1 MIKATLG
8 VITILVGTALCDVG
22 EQADASGCGLME
34 VQAVCCGATPLR
46 AGQARRMCRRAERQE
61 RRELRREQR
70 QSRRAARRCSPATTC
85 SSVTYA
91 PATTCSPKGGG
102 VSVVVEPSGT
112 VAPRVDVKV
121 GTP

>member
-8 VITILVGTALCDVG
+8 VITILLGTALCDVG

-46 AGQARRMCRRAERQE
+46 AGQVRRAQ
-61 RRELRREQR
+61 RREA
-70 QSRRAARRCSPATTC
+70 RAARRSCRQAARSARRCATTC
-85 SSVTYA
+85 AA
-91 PATTCSPKGGG
+91 PKTCTPRGG
-102 VSVVVEPSGT
+102 VAVTVEPTTT
-112 VAPRVDVKV
+112 VLPRVDVRV